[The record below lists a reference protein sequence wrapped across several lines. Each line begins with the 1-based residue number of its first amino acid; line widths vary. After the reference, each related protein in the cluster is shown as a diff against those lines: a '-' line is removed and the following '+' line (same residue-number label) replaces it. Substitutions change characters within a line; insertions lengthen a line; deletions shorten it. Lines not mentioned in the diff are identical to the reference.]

1 MNTPK
6 NKPAPMP
13 APCGRAALPNPDTG
27 GTDLTVIPGIGA
39 NMARHLNNIGIF
51 HVEDLVGKD
60 PEELYQ
66 KNCVKKGYQD
76 DRCVLYV
83 FRCAVYFAENRE
95 RETEKLKWWYWKD
108 REYPETVSLGGIR
121 DGVGVSDCPAD

>member
-1 MNTPK
+1 
-6 NKPAPMP
+6 
-13 APCGRAALPNPDTG
+13 
-27 GTDLTVIPGIGA
+27 
-39 NMARHLNNIGIF
+39 MARHLNNIGIF